1 MNKSTILSF
10 TCLVMIN
17 ISLEYKSTISN
28 KEIIERDYLSSF
40 IYLVMLDTLNRVT
53 ANRVR

>member
-17 ISLEYKSTISN
+17 ISLEYKSTSSN
-28 KEIIERDYLSSF
+28 KEITERDYLSSF
-40 IYLVMLDTLNRVT
+40 IYLVMFDTLNRVT

>member
-28 KEIIERDYLSSF
+28 KEIIERDYLECDSIDLQWSIF
-40 IYLVMLDTLNRVT
+40 
-53 ANRVR
+53 